1 MEPALAVLLVLAV
14 TASGIGAWR
23 LMSAPRRVLRPE
35 SEAMRTALHHAT
47 STLPHLRR
55 GLDGPSARKAAPHL
69 RALTQAAALAITD
82 EDSVLAVEG
91 ASGSGLNLAWLL
103 ELSRRVED
111 GRIHVE
117 PKGAARLGPEIGGAA
132 VVAPLVIQERHVGAL
147 IALYESDRRLRP
159 DDTRVVGEAAAL
171 VSAQVELSLVAAQE
185 ERLTRAELHALR
197 ARISPHFIYNS
208 LAAIASY
215 IHSTPDTARTL
226 LAEFADFTRYAF
238 RGERTYVTIAE
249 ELHYVEKY
257 LRLEQARF
265 GNRLTVRVQVDPD
278 VLQTVVPV
286 LSLQPL
292 VENAV
297 RHGVEAL
304 AGQRTIEI
312 VAIDHDLDV
321 ELRVCDDG
329 PGMDGDEAASALS
342 GARGGIGLSNV
353 NRRLRS
359 TFGDDYGL
367 EIQSAPARGTT
378 VVMVVPKFRVGVR
391 AA

>member
-1 MEPALAVLLVLAV
+1 MEPALAVLLVLAI

-82 EDSVLAVEG
+82 EDSVLAVDG
-91 ASGSGLNLAWLL
+91 ASASSLTAAWLL

-117 PKGAARLGPEIGGAA
+117 PKGAARLGPDIGGAV

-147 IALYESDRRLRP
+147 IALYERDRRLRP
-159 DDTRVVGEAAAL
+159 DDTRVIGEAAAL

-265 GNRLTVRVQVDPD
+265 GDRLTVRVQVDPD

-304 AGQRTIEI
+304 AGKRTIEI
-312 VAIDHDLDV
+312 VGIDHDLDV

-329 PGMDGDEAASALS
+329 PGMDGDEAASAL

-359 TFGDDYGL
+359 TFGEDYGL
-367 EIQSAPARGTT
+367 EIQSTPARGTT